1 MYIFKHKLDLQSF
14 ILAQKQAGKT
24 VGFVPTMGALHQGHT
39 ALVKR
44 SNTENSLT
52 VVSIFVNPT
61 QFNNAGDL
69 AKYPRT
75 IDTDIEKLI
84 EADCTALFLPEV
96 DEMYEEVISGE
107 FDFGYIG
114 TVYEGEYRPG
124 HFNGVATIVKKFF
137 EIITPTNAYF
147 GKKDYQQWLIVTDV
161 AKKLNTGINVV
172 GCPTIREED
181 GLAMSSR
188 NLRLS
193 REERAV
199 AGKIPKAL
207 FYLKDAVGKTN
218 FNEAVDNARK
228 SLISDDLIELEYLD
242 IVDSKTLL
250 PLNSW
255 DSVNGITAI
264 TALKVGEIR
273 LIDNLQLTE

>member
-14 ILAQKQAGKT
+14 ILTQKQAGKT

-52 VVSIFVNPT
+52 VGSIFVNPT
-61 QFNNAGDL
+61 QFNNPGDL

-96 DEMYEEVISGE
+96 DEMYDEVISGE
-107 FDFGYIG
+107 FDFGYVG
-114 TVYEGEYRPG
+114 TVYEGEHRPG
-124 HFNGVATIVKKFF
+124 HFSGVATIVKKFF

-147 GKKDYQQWLIVTDV
+147 GKKDYQQWLIVTDM

-172 GCPTIREED
+172 GCPTIREDD

-193 REERAV
+193 EEERAV
-199 AGKIPKAL
+199 ASKIPKAL

-242 IVDSKTLL
+242 VVDSKTLL